1 MACGMA
7 LTRPSAARKARAAP
21 LPRGY
26 GEPAPVSAVAEAAR
40 PQRTRANYQ
49 GFVEPQPWPDDR
61 GRRRERVL
69 DGDPDPSPFGVCPT
83 PLRFAICISV
93 KIALG

>member
-1 MACGMA
+1 MDLQHRGCGGGDGRAQPGMACGMA

-40 PQRTRANYQ
+40 HCTGYQ
-49 GFVEPQPWPDDR
+49 AIFFPKR
-61 GRRRERVL
+61 GCIRYSMVAMAIDVL
-69 DGDPDPSPFGVCPT
+69 P
-83 PLRFAICISV
+83 
-93 KIALG
+93 